1 MTHKKHIDTYS
12 TVYGVDVVVANKSV
26 EVKDLQKSYTYSDD
40 KELGDEINDCLASTA
55 TCRNRKTGR
64 YVILVKYN
72 SPTSIVGVDKKLD
85 MINSASHEAFHVLMH
100 LLSFANQ
107 DIKPN
112 SNVETQA
119 YYIGWLTEI
128 IYNTWTKK

>member
-1 MTHKKHIDTYS
+1 MTYKKHIDTYS
-12 TVYGVDVVVANKSV
+12 TVYGVDVVVANKWV
-26 EVKDLQKSYTYSDD
+26 ELKDLQKLYTYSDD

-72 SPTSIVGVDKKLD
+72 SSTDVVGVDKKLD
-85 MINSASHEAFHVLMH
+85 MINTASHEAFHVLMY
-100 LLSFANQ
+100 LLDFANQ
-107 DIKPN
+107 DIN
-112 SNVETQA
+112 HGSNVETQA
-119 YYIGWLTEI
+119 YYMGWLTEI

>member
-1 MTHKKHIDTYS
+1 MAKNKHIDTYS

-26 EVKDLQKSYTYSDD
+26 ELKDLQKLYTYSDD
-40 KELGDEINDCLASTA
+40 KELGDEVKDCLASTA
-55 TCRNRKTGR
+55 TCKNRKTGR

-72 SPTSIVGVDKKLD
+72 KLTSIVGVNKKLD
-85 MINSASHEAFHVLMH
+85 LINTASHEAFHALMY
-100 LLSFANQ
+100 LLTFANQ
-107 DIKPN
+107 DINPD

-119 YYIGWLTEI
+119 YYMGWLTEI